1 MKDGPKGVN
10 KKFEIVHRD
19 LKPANGKTFRID
31 CSIVGVSTQPVSVF
45 LGEENPEKGFPF
57 YPVAKL
63 GDYGLAVTT
72 NGEDLSNP
80 RNYRG
85 PGTRGY
91 KAPVS
96 SEMLAET
103 HVADSSRRN
112 N

>member
-1 MKDGPKGVN
+1 MVRLSTSTVQLL
-10 KKFEIVHRD
+10 ELV
-19 LKPANGKTFRID
+19 
-31 CSIVGVSTQPVSVF
+31 TQPVSVF
-45 LGEENPEKGFPF
+45 LGEENAEKGFPF

-63 GDYGLAVTT
+63 GDFGLAVTT
-72 NGEDLSNP
+72 NSEDLSNP

-96 SEMLAET
+96 PKMPAET
-103 HVADSSRRN
+103 HVADPFRRN